1 MIKINHIA
9 LNVNDIDYMK
19 EFYCKMFNLRANN
32 LYVNYKKKIQCYFL
46 SFNSGFTRL
55 ELVKNENISDIF
67 TKSNSFGFSHISFSM
82 GSRENIEYKIDELIK
97 NYTDI
102 EIIEQLR
109 MTGDGTFFASFTDP
123 EGNLVELTT

>member
-19 EFYCKMFNLRANN
+19 EFYCKMFNLQANN

-55 ELVKNENISDIF
+55 ELLFVKIYQIF
-67 TKSNSFGFSHISFSM
+67 SQKVIHLVSLIFHFQWDQ
-82 GSRENIEYKIDELIK
+82 EKI
-97 NYTDI
+97 
-102 EIIEQLR
+102 
-109 MTGDGTFFASFTDP
+109 
-123 EGNLVELTT
+123 